1 MTAFIGKISIYD
13 IAMPSTPDRQPIM
26 PDSAMNTLD
35 TSSFLAPILLNTP
48 ISFFLSMTDVYIM
61 IAIIIDETI
70 RDIAAKP
77 MSTPVMVAV
86 IDSTYAIII
95 DRLSLYFT
103 GVSPFA

>member
-1 MTAFIGKISIYD
+1 
-13 IAMPSTPDRQPIM
+13 
-26 PDSAMNTLD
+26 
-35 TSSFLAPILLNTP
+35 
-48 ISFFLSMTDVYIM
+48 M

>member
-1 MTAFIGKISIYD
+1 
-13 IAMPSTPDRQPIM
+13 
-26 PDSAMNTLD
+26 MNRLL